1 MKKLSFVEESWED
14 YLYWLKADKK
24 LFKRLNQL
32 IKESLRTPFEETGK
46 PEPLKYKYQGCWSRR
61 INQEHRLVYKVLDN
75 EIIILSCRF
84 HYD

>member
-1 MKKLSFVEESWED
+1 MKKLSFVDESWED
-14 YLYWLKADKK
+14 YLYWLKVDNK

-32 IKESLRTPFEETGK
+32 IKETLRNPFEGLGK
-46 PEPLKYKYQGCWSRR
+46 PEPLKYKFQGCWSRR

>member
-1 MKKLSFVEESWED
+1 MKKLSFVDESWED
-14 YLYWLKADKK
+14 YSYWLKADKK

-32 IKESLRTPFEETGK
+32 IKETLKNPFEGLGK

>member
-1 MKKLSFVEESWED
+1 MKKLSFVDESWED
-14 YLYWLKADKK
+14 YLFWLKVDKK

-32 IKESLRTPFEETGK
+32 IKETLRNPFEGLGK

-61 INQEHRLVYKVLDN
+61 INQEHRLVYKVLEN

>member
-1 MKKLSFVEESWED
+1 MKKLFFVDESWED
-14 YLYWLKADKK
+14 YLYWLKVDKK

-32 IKESLRTPFEETGK
+32 IKETLRNPFEWLGK

-61 INQEHRLVYKVLDN
+61 INQEHRLIYKVLDN

>member
-1 MKKLSFVEESWED
+1 MKKLSFVDESWED
-14 YLYWLKADKK
+14 YLYWLKVNKK

-32 IKESLRTPFEETGK
+32 IKETSRNPFEGLGK
-46 PEPLKYKYQGCWSRR
+46 PEPLKYKYQGCLSRR

-84 HYD
+84 HHD

>member
-1 MKKLSFVEESWED
+1 MKKLSFVDESWED
-14 YLYWLKADKK
+14 YLYWLKVDKN

-32 IKESLRTPFEETGK
+32 IKETLRNPFEGLGK

>member
-1 MKKLSFVEESWED
+1 MNKLSFVDESWED
-14 YLYWLKADKK
+14 YLYWLKVNKK

-32 IKESLRTPFEETGK
+32 IKETLRNPFEGLGK
-46 PEPLKYKYQGCWSRR
+46 PEPLKYKYQGCWSRK

>member
-1 MKKLSFVEESWED
+1 MNKLSFVDESWED
-14 YLYWLKADKK
+14 YLYWLKVDNK
-24 LFKRLNQL
+24 LLKRLNQL
-32 IKESLRTPFEETGK
+32 IKETLRNPFEGLGK
-46 PEPLKYKYQGCWSRR
+46 PEPLKYKYQGCWSRK

>member
-1 MKKLSFVEESWED
+1 MKKLSFVDESWED
-14 YLYWLKADKK
+14 YLYWLKVDKK

-32 IKESLRTPFEETGK
+32 IKETLRNPFEGLGK
-46 PEPLKYKYQGCWSRR
+46 PEPIKYKYQGCWSRR

>member
-1 MKKLSFVEESWED
+1 MKKLSFVDESWED
-14 YLYWLKADKK
+14 YLYWLKVDKK

-32 IKESLRTPFEETGK
+32 IKETLRNPFEGLGK
-46 PEPLKYKYQGCWSRR
+46 PEPLKYKFQGCWSRR

>member
-1 MKKLSFVEESWED
+1 MKKLSFVDESWED
-14 YLYWLKADKK
+14 YLYWLKVDKK
-24 LFKRLNQL
+24 LFKRLNQI
-32 IKESLRTPFEETGK
+32 IKETLRNPFEGLGK

-61 INQEHRLVYKVLDN
+61 INQEHRLVYKVLEN

>member
-1 MKKLSFVEESWED
+1 MKKLSFVDESWED
-14 YLYWLKADKK
+14 YSYWLKVDKK

-32 IKESLRTPFEETGK
+32 IEETLKNPFEGLGI

>member
-1 MKKLSFVEESWED
+1 MKKLSFVDESWED
-14 YLYWLKADKK
+14 YSYWLKVDKK

-32 IKESLRTPFEETGK
+32 IKETLKNPFEGLGK

>member
-1 MKKLSFVEESWED
+1 MNKLSFVDESWED
-14 YLYWLKADKK
+14 YLYWLKVDKK

-32 IKESLRTPFEETGK
+32 IKETLRNPFEGLGK
-46 PEPLKYKYQGCWSRR
+46 PEPLKYKYQGCWSRK
-61 INQEHRLVYKVLDN
+61 INQEHRLVYKALDN

>member
-1 MKKLSFVEESWED
+1 MNKLSFVDESWQD
-14 YLYWLKADKK
+14 YLYWLKVDKK

-32 IKESLRTPFEETGK
+32 IKETLRNPFEGLGK

-61 INQEHRLVYKVLDN
+61 INPEHRLVYKVLDN

>member
-1 MKKLSFVEESWED
+1 MKKLSFVDESWED
-14 YLYWLKADKK
+14 YLYWLKVDKK
-24 LFKRLNQL
+24 LFKRLNQI
-32 IKESLRTPFEETGK
+32 IKETLRNPFEGLGK

>member
-1 MKKLSFVEESWED
+1 MKKLSFVDESWED
-14 YLYWLKADKK
+14 YSYWLKVDKT

-32 IKESLRTPFEETGK
+32 IKETLRNPFEGLGK

>member
-1 MKKLSFVEESWED
+1 MKKLSFVDESWED
-14 YLYWLKADKK
+14 YLYWLKVDKK

-32 IKESLRTPFEETGK
+32 IKETLRNPFEGLGK

>member
-1 MKKLSFVEESWED
+1 MKKLSFVDESWED
-14 YLYWLKADKK
+14 YLYWLKVDKI
-24 LFKRLNQL
+24 LLKRLNQL
-32 IKESLRTPFEETGK
+32 IKETLRNPFEGLGK

>member
-1 MKKLSFVEESWED
+1 MKKLSFVDESWED
-14 YLYWLKADKK
+14 YSYWLKVDKK
-24 LFKRLNQL
+24 VIKRLDQL
-32 IKESLRTPFEETGK
+32 IEETLKNPFEELGK